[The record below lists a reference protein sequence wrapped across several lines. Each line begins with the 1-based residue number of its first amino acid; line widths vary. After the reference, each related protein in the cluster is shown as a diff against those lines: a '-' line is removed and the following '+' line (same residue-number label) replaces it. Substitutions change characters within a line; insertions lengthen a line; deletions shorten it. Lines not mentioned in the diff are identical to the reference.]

1 MSDDSIE
8 LDVNEILQGPL
19 DTVEPPFSGVKLE
32 SQTEALKIFEK
43 VEPPI
48 VEVSDPNKLLSV
60 NLVNTSIQKIIED
73 PTKNDRLVESI
84 KNDDPGIT
92 ILNNIMIELAEEI
105 AYMKAWRNNN
115 FQIDKDITSE
125 VTEKRVKALNNLTM
139 AVIEKVKI
147 MNLGSKG
154 KLDFYS
160 ENFSKVFEYFL
171 KVVQDTFQKVG
182 IPEQYRNIFLSELAK
197 QLDGFEKTA
206 EKIYNGKKKT

>member
-1 MSDDSIE
+1 MPDDSIE
-8 LDVNEILQGPL
+8 LDVNEILQGPI
-19 DTVEPPFSGVKLE
+19 DSVGPPFSDVKLE
-32 SQTEALKIFEK
+32 SQTEALKIFDK

-48 VEVSDPNKLLSV
+48 EVNNPTNLLSV
-60 NLVNTSIQKIIED
+60 NLVNTTVQKIIED

-84 KNDDPGIT
+84 KNDDPGII

-115 FQIDKDITSE
+115 FQIDKDVTSE

-147 MNLGSKG
+147 MNSGSKG
-154 KLDFYS
+154 KVDFYS

-182 IPEQYRNIFLSELAK
+182 IPEQYRNIYLSELAK

-206 EKIYNGKKKT
+206 EKLYNGKKKI